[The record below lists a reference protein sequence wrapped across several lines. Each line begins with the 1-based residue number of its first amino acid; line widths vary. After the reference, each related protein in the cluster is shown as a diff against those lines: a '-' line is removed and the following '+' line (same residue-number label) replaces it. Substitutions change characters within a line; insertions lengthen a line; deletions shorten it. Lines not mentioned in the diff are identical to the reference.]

1 MLIKASQ
8 KLSILLEVSF
18 GITSI
23 LIAILFVNISPGT
36 QVDLLIKIPI
46 IAICIFLNYVLHL
59 FLAMITG
66 FFNNIEAI
74 SAHFEEQ
81 TRRMNKEIYDNK
93 NTKE

>member
-23 LIAILFVNISPGT
+23 LIAILLVNISPGT
-36 QVDLLIKIPI
+36 QVTLLVKIPI
-46 IAICIFLNYVLHL
+46 IAIYIFLNYILHL

-66 FFNNIEAI
+66 FFNNIATMTD
-74 SAHFEEQ
+74 HFEEQ
-81 TRRMNKEIYDNK
+81 TRRMNKEIYD
-93 NTKE
+93 